1 MFTNISWTNYL
12 VVVSLLLA
20 TYYVVVGIRF
30 YSYEIKQLLFGLRK
44 SNLISEPGNNLVT
57 VNNEQAN
64 AEFHNMEFEQFERSH
79 LPEQT
84 TTDPLLEVEQLAS
97 QVQAAI
103 AEATGELFTK
113 EAFFQLLRE
122 ILKRHPNLKN
132 SSFQSTI
139 QDLILSECEK
149 NSSIRLS
156 TEEVTELWKE
166 VYR

>member
-12 VVVSLLLA
+12 MVISLLLA
-20 TYYVVVGIRF
+20 AYYVVVSIRF

-44 SNLISEPGNNLVT
+44 SGLISKPKKSLVA
-57 VNNEQAN
+57 VNHEQADP
-64 AEFHNMEFEQFERSH
+64 ELPNMEFEQFELNP
-79 LPEQT
+79 LPEQIT
-84 TTDPLLEVEQLAS
+84 TNPLLEVEQLTS
-97 QVQAAI
+97 QVQSAL

-122 ILKRHPNLKN
+122 ILKMHPNLKD

-139 QDLILSECEK
+139 QDLIISECEK

-156 TEEVTELWKE
+156 SEEVRELWKE